1 MVVFKKDLTQ
11 VGSLSELGLSDVNG
25 GQSDFT
31 FVITHVIF
39 QNFLNIALYIFL
51 ILPPYIKIKR
61 FLSKSSDMSILMS
74 DRKINKLGV
83 LI

>member
-25 GQSDFT
+25 GQSGFT

-39 QNFLNIALYIFL
+39 QNFLNIALYIF
-51 ILPPYIKIKR
+51 
-61 FLSKSSDMSILMS
+61 FLVCFLLYLVAFSSVQNL
-74 DRKINKLGV
+74 NFY
-83 LI
+83 